1 MRSSS
6 SSEILPT
13 IITQPVSGGDLTS
26 PKDLKID
33 ESAADKHRTY
43 SYGHRDFRYG
53 SYRFPTKNAEV
64 SSPGDQQRPIH
75 SKSSSLPNIAYT
87 DVPEESTRK
96 NDEEKL
102 LSSLSKMLDS
112 SVHNNEMQ
120 VIRNSYLALLEQAP
134 ERTIEG
140 SELLH
145 GYVTSSNHTKFTT
158 HESFKQFIL
167 NTSPQSIDNLI
178 AEYNDNIA
186 TLTTFKAMILQ
197 YIKEEEVAAN
207 KALTKMSPPKLQPL
221 YSTQLS
227 PTRKPST
234 STKISSKRHKSS
246 MGNIDSGHKT
256 EATVLDIGG
265 SIVPLEIKKQ
275 TLYSGSS
282 TSPLDLGALNPDL
295 SVRQE
300 IRCNHCGS
308 KNTPE
313 WRKGLDGN
321 RTLCNAC
328 GLFYSKLTKKYN
340 AEEAARIMKERKDT
354 GSVNNRRI
362 K

>member
-6 SSEILPT
+6 SSKILPT

-26 PKDLKID
+26 PKDLKI
-33 ESAADKHRTY
+33 EEPAIDKHQTY

-53 SYRFPTKNAEV
+53 TYRFPTKEAEV
-64 SSPGDQQRPIH
+64 TSPGDQQRPMH

-87 DVPEESTRK
+87 DISEETTRK
-96 NDEEKL
+96 NDEENL
-102 LSSLSKMLDS
+102 LSSLSKMFDIS
-112 SVHNNEMQ
+112 THSNEMQ
-120 VIRNSYLALLEQAP
+120 VIRNNYLALFEQSP
-134 ERTIEG
+134 ERTTEG
-140 SELLH
+140 SKLLH

-158 HESFKQFIL
+158 HESFKQFVL
-167 NTSPQSIDNLI
+167 NTSPQSIDKLI
-178 AEYNDNIA
+178 TEYNDSIV
-186 TLTTFKAMILQ
+186 TLTRFKAMILQ
-197 YIKEEEVAAN
+197 YIKEEESAAN

-227 PTRKPST
+227 PIRKPST
-234 STKISSKRHKSS
+234 GTKISSKRRKSS
-246 MGNIDSGHKT
+246 MGNIDTGHRT
-256 EATVLDIGG
+256 ENAVLDVGG
-265 SIVPLEIKKQ
+265 SIVPLEIKKP

-282 TSPLDLGALNPDL
+282 SSPLDLGALNPDL

>member
-1 MRSSS
+1 MRSS

-33 ESAADKHRTY
+33 ESTIDKHRTY
-43 SYGHRDFRYG
+43 SYGRRDFRYG
-53 SYRFPTKNAEV
+53 SYRFPTKDAEV
-64 SSPGDQQRPIH
+64 TSPGDQQRPMH
-75 SKSSSLPNIAYT
+75 SKSSSLPNIAST
-87 DVPEESTRK
+87 DISEESTRK
-96 NDEEKL
+96 DDEENL

-112 SVHNNEMQ
+112 SARSNEMQ
-120 VIRNSYLALLEQAP
+120 VIRNNYLALVEQTP

-140 SELLH
+140 SNLLH
-145 GYVTSSNHTKFTT
+145 GYITSSNHTKFIT
-158 HESFKQFIL
+158 HESFKQFVL

-186 TLTTFKAMILQ
+186 TLTDFKAMILQ
-197 YIKEEEVAAN
+197 YIKEEESAAN

-227 PTRKPST
+227 PIRKPPT
-234 STKISSKRHKSS
+234 GTKISSKRRKSS
-246 MGNIDSGHKT
+246 MGNIDTGHKT
-256 EATVLDIGG
+256 ESTVLDIGG
-265 SIVPLEIKKQ
+265 SIVPLEIKKP